1 MPTIHN
7 MIDKNE
13 LNQILAFVAKRWTD
27 LSRDPDNKALKSL
40 PNDFWMNSI
49 GGPAGKGR
57 WVTTIMYTDNVDEAN
72 KFKDVLLR
80 WQSKPQQPKSPDLI
94 HINETKE
101 NSESEN

>member
-1 MPTIHN
+1 MNNI

-13 LNQILAFVAKRWTD
+13 LNQILAFISKR
-27 LSRDPDNKALKSL
+27 
-40 PNDFWMNSI
+40 WMNSI

-57 WVTTIMYTDNVDEAN
+57 WVTTIMYTENEDDAT

-94 HINETKE
+94 NIKGMKE
-101 NSESEN
+101 NSETKN